1 MTYNMV
7 RVRKE
12 GSYAPLLH
20 CFLGSSKE
28 PHGFLLA
35 QAAPRIMIRDMK
47 DRKRYVKVWAAL
59 RSVSRNMAYQ
69 QCLTLVS
76 LKTGFPTMT

>member
-1 MTYNMV
+1 MTYNIV

-12 GSYAPLLH
+12 GSYAPLLLS
-20 CFLGSSKE
+20 FLGSSKE

-47 DRKRYVKVWAAL
+47 DRKRYVRVWAAL
-59 RSVSRNMAYQ
+59 RNVSSNMVYQ
-69 QCLTLVS
+69 NA
-76 LKTGFPTMT
+76 